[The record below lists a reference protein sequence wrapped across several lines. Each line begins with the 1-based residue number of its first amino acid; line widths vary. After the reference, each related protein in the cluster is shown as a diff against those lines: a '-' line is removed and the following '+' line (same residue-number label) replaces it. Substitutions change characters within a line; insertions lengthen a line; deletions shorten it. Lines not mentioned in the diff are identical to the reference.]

1 MSSQYRGWS
10 SVVLGTV
17 IGAMA
22 ACSSDT
28 PRAVSLPPQVKA
40 PVVAQAPTIAAA
52 AADSPAR
59 AMMAATQATD
69 ARQTGAAKPST
80 AVTPRRVVLG
90 GVDLTGVGYDRGSPI
105 APVVMIDLSDF
116 ACPYCGEFS
125 LTTYPAI
132 EREYVK
138 TGKVFFKY
146 VPFVVG
152 SFPHSA
158 EATRVVECA
167 ADEGA
172 FWPMVT
178 RIYAGQGQWRKSGDP
193 YAVLSGI
200 AAAAG
205 LDTARIGSC
214 YASRRTDART
224 AKASSAASD
233 LGVRVTPSFVVNE
246 RPVQGALPIEE
257 FRKVIDAA
265 LMVSQ
270 LKK

>member
-1 MSSQYRGWS
+1 MSSQCRWWS
-10 SVVLGTV
+10 LVVLLSSTGV
-17 IGAMA
+17 MA
-22 ACSSDT
+22 ACSGDR
-28 PRAVSLPPQVKA
+28 PRDLALPPDVKA
-40 PVVAQAPTIAAA
+40 PSAVQAPVQMPAAVDTQA
-52 AADSPAR
+52 GPTR
-59 AMMAATQATD
+59 AATHTD
-69 ARQTGAAKPST
+69 ATKPVT
-80 AVTPRRVVLG
+80 AGNPRRVMLG
-90 GVDLTGVGYDRGSPI
+90 GVDLTGVGYDRGSPT

-167 ADEGA
+167 AEQGA

-178 RIYAGQGQWRKSGDP
+178 HVYAGQGQWRRSGDA

-200 AAAAG
+200 AGAAG

-214 YASRRTDART
+214 YASGRTDVRT
-224 AKASSAASD
+224 AKASGIASD
-233 LGVRVTPSFVVNE
+233 LGVRVTPSFIVNE

-265 LMVSQ
+265 LMVSH
-270 LKK
+270 LDK

>member
-1 MSSQYRGWS
+1 MSSKCCWWS
-10 SVVLGTV
+10 FVALLAG
-17 IGAMA
+17 IGMMA
-22 ACSSDT
+22 ACSGDR
-28 PRAVSLPPQVKA
+28 PRDLALPPDVKA
-40 PVVAQAPTIAAA
+40 PSAVQAPTSMPAAVDVQA
-52 AADSPAR
+52 SPAP
-59 AMMAATQATD
+59 AATRTF
-69 ARQTGAAKPST
+69 AAKPVT
-80 AVTPRRVVLG
+80 AGKPRRVLLG
-90 GVDLTGVGYDRGSPI
+90 GVDLTGVGYDRGSPT

-167 ADEGA
+167 AEQGA

-178 RIYAGQGQWRKSGDP
+178 HVYEGQGQWRKSGDA

-200 AAAAG
+200 AGAAG
-205 LDTARIGSC
+205 LDTTRIGSC
-214 YASRRTDART
+214 YASRRTDVRT
-224 AKASSAASD
+224 AKASSIASD
-233 LGVRVTPSFVVNE
+233 LGVRVTPSFIVNA

-265 LMVSQ
+265 LMVSH
-270 LKK
+270 LDK

>member
-1 MSSQYRGWS
+1 MIPLCA
-10 SVVLGTV
+10 LGS
-17 IGAMA
+17 AMA

-28 PRAVSLPPQVKA
+28 PRDVALPPDVKA
-40 PVVAQAPTIAAA
+40 S
-52 AADSPAR
+52 SPAPVQAALSPPVTVETSPAPR
-59 AMMAATQATD
+59 ATQKD
-69 ARQTGAAKPST
+69 APKQPASGK
-80 AVTPRRVVLG
+80 PRRVMLG
-90 GVDLTGVGYDRGSPI
+90 NVDLTGVGYDVGSPT

-125 LTTYPAI
+125 LTTYPVI

-152 SFPHSA
+152 SFPNSA
-158 EATRVVECA
+158 QATRAVECA
-167 ADEGA
+167 AEQGA

-178 RIYAGQGQWRKSGDP
+178 HVYEGQGRWKKSDDP
-193 YAVLSGI
+193 YSVLSGI
-200 AAAAG
+200 AGAAG

-214 YASRRTDART
+214 YASRRTDVRT
-224 AKASSAASD
+224 AKASSVASD

-265 LMVSQ
+265 LMVTH
-270 LKK
+270 LKR

>member
-1 MSSQYRGWS
+1 MMLSKCRKWS
-10 SVVLGTV
+10 LIALGAV
-17 IGAMA
+17 SGATA

-28 PRAVSLPPQVKA
+28 PRDVALPADVKA
-40 PVVAQAPTIAAA
+40 PLPALVPAPVQAAPSTPIAAETRPAPGAMKKDAAQA
-52 AADSPAR
+52 
-59 AMMAATQATD
+59 
-69 ARQTGAAKPST
+69 T
-80 AVTPRRVVLG
+80 AGVKPRRIMLG
-90 GVDLTGVGYDRGSPI
+90 DVDLTGVGYDVGSPT

-125 LTTYPAI
+125 LTTYPTI

-138 TGKVFFKY
+138 TGKVLFKY
-146 VPFVVG
+146 VPFIVG
-152 SFPHSA
+152 SFPNSA
-158 EATRVVECA
+158 EATRAVECA
-167 ADEGA
+167 AEQGA
-172 FWPMVT
+172 FWPMMTHV
-178 RIYAGQGQWRKSGDP
+178 YEGQGRWRKSGDP

-200 AAAAG
+200 AGGAG

-214 YASRRTDART
+214 YASRRTDVRT
-224 AKASSAASD
+224 AKASSIASD

-265 LMVSQ
+265 LMVTH

>member
-1 MSSQYRGWS
+1 MH
-10 SVVLGTV
+10 
-17 IGAMA
+17 
-22 ACSSDT
+22 
-28 PRAVSLPPQVKA
+28 
-40 PVVAQAPTIAAA
+40 
-52 AADSPAR
+52 
-59 AMMAATQATD
+59 TD
-69 ARQTGAAKPST
+69 AAKPLT
-80 AVTPRRVVLG
+80 TDKPRRVMLG
-90 GVDLTGVGYDRGSPI
+90 AVDLTGVGYDRGSPT

-116 ACPYCGEFS
+116 ACPYCGKFS

-167 ADEGA
+167 AEQGA

-178 RIYAGQGQWRKSGDP
+178 HVYEGQGQWRKSGDA

-200 AAAAG
+200 AGAAG

-214 YASRRTDART
+214 YASRRTDVRT
-224 AKASSAASD
+224 ARASSIASD
-233 LGVRVTPSFVVNE
+233 LGVRVTPSFIVNE

-257 FRKVIDAA
+257 FRKLIDAA
-265 LMVSQ
+265 LMVSH
-270 LKK
+270 LDK